1 MKPQYIKWYSKGSGG
16 SGCLLCNDWGCNL
29 HPGTNQAESQGPAY
43 IVGAPEGG
51 VNISSSFTMC

>member
-43 IVGAPEGG
+43 IVGAPEG
-51 VNISSSFTMC
+51 V